1 MPLIRWMNR
10 HGWIFSLT
18 GLLCT
23 AGALY
28 LAVPPLLRWGN
39 SGSFF
44 LWLLETFFVTV
55 IILALCYVPL
65 RGFRILRL
73 FCTAVEVNVSCE
85 ACMQTLD
92 PEPLVA
98 VCRELQAAW
107 LRTLPQPSL
116 HPTVQM
122 MLSIAL
128 NELGQ
133 SQAAEQELNLI
144 LSAYEQYAPEIKIRI
159 ESIAVFVK
167 LKAGKLEDARSYL
180 TEMAYHV
187 DKLQND
193 AVRKTWQGILQNR
206 ECLYRLLTE
215 GGSEELLSAYRQELT
230 GCKDLH
236 DQVVTRMNIARCLLD
251 LGRGDEARSHLEFV
265 AQNGGKLVIRA
276 EAWKR
281 LAELDGAVRNKPE
294 TEGPDAPDDPA

>member
-10 HGWIFSLT
+10 HGWIFSLA

-23 AGALY
+23 AGGIVSRCA
-28 LAVPPLLRWGN
+28 AAAEVGN

-44 LWLLETFFVTV
+44 LWLLEAFFVTV

-73 FCTAVEVNVSCE
+73 FCTAVEVNASCE
-85 ACMQTLD
+85 ACMQTLG

-107 LRTLPQPSL
+107 LRTLHQPSL

-133 SQAAEQELNLI
+133 SQAAE
-144 LSAYEQYAPEIKIRI
+144 
-159 ESIAVFVK
+159 
-167 LKAGKLEDARSYL
+167 
-180 TEMAYHV
+180 
-187 DKLQND
+187 
-193 AVRKTWQGILQNR
+193 
-206 ECLYRLLTE
+206 
-215 GGSEELLSAYRQELT
+215 
-230 GCKDLH
+230 
-236 DQVVTRMNIARCLLD
+236 
-251 LGRGDEARSHLEFV
+251 
-265 AQNGGKLVIRA
+265 
-276 EAWKR
+276 
-281 LAELDGAVRNKPE
+281 
-294 TEGPDAPDDPA
+294 

>member
-28 LAVPPLLRWGN
+28 LAVPPLLKWGN
-39 SGSFF
+39 GGSFF
-44 LWLLETFFVTV
+44 LWLLETIFAAA
-55 IILALCYVPL
+55 IILAIGYVPL

-116 HPTVQM
+116 HPSVQM

-167 LKAGKLEDARSYL
+167 LKAGKPEDARSYL

-193 AVRKTWQGILQNR
+193 AARKTWQGILQNR
-206 ECLYRLLTE
+206 ENLYRLLTE

-236 DQVVTRMNIARCLLD
+236 DQVVTRMNIACCLLD
-251 LGRGDEARSHLEFV
+251 LGRGDEARPHLEFV
-265 AQNGGKLVIRA
+265 VQNGGKMAVRA
-276 EAWKR
+276 KAQQR
-281 LAELDGAVRNKPE
+281 LAELTASAQQEVSHAD
-294 TEGPDAPDDPA
+294 

>member
-28 LAVPPLLRWGN
+28 LAVPPLLKWGN
-39 SGSFF
+39 GGSFF
-44 LWLLETFFVTV
+44 LWLLETIFVAA
-55 IILALCYVPL
+55 IILAIGYVPL
-65 RGFRILRL
+65 REFRILRL

-116 HPTVQM
+116 HPSVQM

-128 NELGQ
+128 NELGR

-167 LKAGKLEDARSYL
+167 LKVGKPEDARSYL

-193 AVRKTWQGILQNR
+193 AARKTWQGILQNR
-206 ECLYRLLTE
+206 ENLYRLLTE

-236 DQVVTRMNIARCLLD
+236 DQVVTRMNIACCLLD
-251 LGRGDEARSHLEFV
+251 LGRGDEARPHLEFV
-265 AQNGGKLVIRA
+265 AQNGGKMAVRA
-276 EAWKR
+276 KAQQR
-281 LAELDGAVRNKPE
+281 LAELTASAQQEVSHAD
-294 TEGPDAPDDPA
+294 

>member
-28 LAVPPLLRWGN
+28 LAVPPLLKWGN
-39 SGSFF
+39 GGSFF
-44 LWLLETFFVTV
+44 LWLLETIFAAA
-55 IILALCYVPL
+55 IILAIGYVPL

-116 HPTVQM
+116 HPSVQM

-128 NELGQ
+128 NELGR

-167 LKAGKLEDARSYL
+167 LKVGKPEDARSYL

-193 AVRKTWQGILQNR
+193 AARKTWQGILQNR
-206 ECLYRLLTE
+206 ENLYRLLTE

-236 DQVVTRMNIARCLLD
+236 DQVVTRMNIACCLLD
-251 LGRGDEARSHLEFV
+251 LGRGDEARPHLEFV
-265 AQNGGKLVIRA
+265 AQNGGKMAVRA
-276 EAWKR
+276 KAQQR
-281 LAELDGAVRNKPE
+281 LAELTASAQQEVSHAD
-294 TEGPDAPDDPA
+294 

>member
-28 LAVPPLLRWGN
+28 LAVPPLLKWGN
-39 SGSFF
+39 GGSFF
-44 LWLLETFFVTV
+44 LWLLETIFAAA
-55 IILALCYVPL
+55 IILAIGYVPL

-116 HPTVQM
+116 HPSVQM

-167 LKAGKLEDARSYL
+167 LKAGKPEDARSYL

-193 AVRKTWQGILQNR
+193 AARKTWQGILQNR
-206 ECLYRLLTE
+206 ENLYRLLTE

-236 DQVVTRMNIARCLLD
+236 DQVVTRMNIACCLLD
-251 LGRGDEARSHLEFV
+251 LGRGDEARPHLEFV
-265 AQNGGKLVIRA
+265 AQNGGKMAVRA
-276 EAWKR
+276 KAQQR
-281 LAELDGAVRNKPE
+281 LAELTASAQQEVSHAD
-294 TEGPDAPDDPA
+294 

>member
-28 LAVPPLLRWGN
+28 LAVPPLLKWGN
-39 SGSFF
+39 GGSFF
-44 LWLLETFFVTV
+44 LWLLETIFAAA
-55 IILALCYVPL
+55 IILAIGYVPL

-128 NELGQ
+128 NELGR

-167 LKAGKLEDARSYL
+167 LKAGKPEDARSYL

-193 AVRKTWQGILQNR
+193 AARKTWQGILQNR
-206 ECLYRLLTE
+206 ENLYRLLTE

-236 DQVVTRMNIARCLLD
+236 DQVVTRMNIACCLLD
-251 LGRGDEARSHLEFV
+251 LGRGDEARPHLEFV
-265 AQNGGKLVIRA
+265 VQNGGKMAVRA
-276 EAWKR
+276 KAQQR
-281 LAELDGAVRNKPE
+281 LAELTASAQQEVSHAD
-294 TEGPDAPDDPA
+294 

>member
-28 LAVPPLLRWGN
+28 LAVPPLLKWGN
-39 SGSFF
+39 NGSFF
-44 LWLLETFFVTV
+44 LWLLETIFAAA
-55 IILALCYVPL
+55 IILAIGYVPL

-116 HPTVQM
+116 HPSVQM

-167 LKAGKLEDARSYL
+167 LKVGKPEDARSYL

-193 AVRKTWQGILQNR
+193 AARKTWQGILQNR
-206 ECLYRLLTE
+206 ENLYRLLTE

-236 DQVVTRMNIARCLLD
+236 DQVVTRMNIACCLLD
-251 LGRGDEARSHLEFV
+251 LGRGDEARPHLEFV
-265 AQNGGKLVIRA
+265 VQNGGKMAVRA
-276 EAWKR
+276 KAQQR
-281 LAELDGAVRNKPE
+281 LAELTASAQQEVSHAD
-294 TEGPDAPDDPA
+294 

>member
-10 HGWIFSLT
+10 HGCIFSLT

-44 LWLLETFFVTV
+44 LWLLEAFFVTV
-55 IILALCYVPL
+55 IIRALCYVPL

-73 FCTAVEVNVSCE
+73 FCTAVEVNVSCG

-107 LRTLPQPSL
+107 LRTLPQLSL

-133 SQAAEQELNLI
+133 SQAAE
-144 LSAYEQYAPEIKIRI
+144 
-159 ESIAVFVK
+159 
-167 LKAGKLEDARSYL
+167 
-180 TEMAYHV
+180 
-187 DKLQND
+187 
-193 AVRKTWQGILQNR
+193 
-206 ECLYRLLTE
+206 
-215 GGSEELLSAYRQELT
+215 
-230 GCKDLH
+230 
-236 DQVVTRMNIARCLLD
+236 
-251 LGRGDEARSHLEFV
+251 
-265 AQNGGKLVIRA
+265 
-276 EAWKR
+276 
-281 LAELDGAVRNKPE
+281 
-294 TEGPDAPDDPA
+294 

>member
-28 LAVPPLLRWGN
+28 LAVPPLLKWGN
-39 SGSFF
+39 GGSFF
-44 LWLLETFFVTV
+44 LWLLETIFAAA
-55 IILALCYVPL
+55 IILAIGYVPL

-116 HPTVQM
+116 HPSVQM

-167 LKAGKLEDARSYL
+167 LKAGKPEDARSYL

-187 DKLQND
+187 GKLQND
-193 AVRKTWQGILQNR
+193 AARKTWQGILQNR
-206 ECLYRLLTE
+206 ENLYRLLTE

-236 DQVVTRMNIARCLLD
+236 DQVVTRMNIACCLLD
-251 LGRGDEARSHLEFV
+251 LGRGDEARPHLEFV
-265 AQNGGKLVIRA
+265 AQNGGKMAVRA
-276 EAWKR
+276 KAQQR
-281 LAELDGAVRNKPE
+281 LAELTASAQQEVSHAD
-294 TEGPDAPDDPA
+294 

>member
-28 LAVPPLLRWGN
+28 LAVPPLLKWGN
-39 SGSFF
+39 GGSFF
-44 LWLLETFFVTV
+44 LWLLETIFAAA
-55 IILALCYVPL
+55 IILAIGYVPL

-116 HPTVQM
+116 HPSVQM

-167 LKAGKLEDARSYL
+167 LKVGKPEDARSYL

-193 AVRKTWQGILQNR
+193 AARKTWQGILQNR
-206 ECLYRLLTE
+206 ENLYRLLTE

-236 DQVVTRMNIARCLLD
+236 DQVVTRMNIACCLLD
-251 LGRGDEARSHLEFV
+251 LGRGDEARPHLEFV
-265 AQNGGKLVIRA
+265 AQNGGKMAVRA
-276 EAWKR
+276 KAQQR
-281 LAELDGAVRNKPE
+281 LAELTASAQQEVSHAD
-294 TEGPDAPDDPA
+294 

>member
-28 LAVPPLLRWGN
+28 LAVPPLLKWRN

-44 LWLLETFFVTV
+44 LWLLEAFFVTV
-55 IILALCYVPL
+55 IILAIGYVPL

-167 LKAGKLEDARSYL
+167 LKAGKPEDARSYL

-236 DQVVTRMNIARCLLD
+236 DQVVTRMNIACCLLD
-251 LGRGDEARSHLEFV
+251 LERGDEARPHLEFV
-265 AQNGGKLVIRA
+265 IQNGGKLAVRA
-276 EAWKR
+276 KAQQR
-281 LAELDGAVRNKPE
+281 LAELTASAQQEVPHAD
-294 TEGPDAPDDPA
+294 

>member
-28 LAVPPLLRWGN
+28 LAVPPLLKWGN
-39 SGSFF
+39 GGSFF
-44 LWLLETFFVTV
+44 LWLLETIFAAA
-55 IILALCYVPL
+55 IILAIGYVPL

-167 LKAGKLEDARSYL
+167 LKVGKPEDARSYL

-193 AVRKTWQGILQNR
+193 AARKTWQGILQNR
-206 ECLYRLLTE
+206 ENLYRLLTE

-236 DQVVTRMNIARCLLD
+236 DQVVTRMNIACCLLD
-251 LGRGDEARSHLEFV
+251 LGRGDEARPHLEFV
-265 AQNGGKLVIRA
+265 AQNGGKMAVRA
-276 EAWKR
+276 KAQQR
-281 LAELDGAVRNKPE
+281 LAELTASAQQEVSHAD
-294 TEGPDAPDDPA
+294 

>member
-28 LAVPPLLRWGN
+28 LAVPPLLKWGN
-39 SGSFF
+39 GGSFF
-44 LWLLETFFVTV
+44 LWLLETIFVAA
-55 IILALCYVPL
+55 IILAIGYVPL
-65 RGFRILRL
+65 REFRILRL

-116 HPTVQM
+116 HPSVQM

-167 LKAGKLEDARSYL
+167 LKAGKPEDARSYL

-193 AVRKTWQGILQNR
+193 AARKTWQGILQNR

-236 DQVVTRMNIARCLLD
+236 DQVVTRMNIAWCLLD
-251 LGRGDEARSHLEFV
+251 LGRGDEARPHLEFV
-265 AQNGGKLVIRA
+265 VQNGGKMAVRA
-276 EAWKR
+276 KAQQR
-281 LAELDGAVRNKPE
+281 LAELTASAQQEVSYAD
-294 TEGPDAPDDPA
+294 

>member
-28 LAVPPLLRWGN
+28 LAVPPLLKWGN
-39 SGSFF
+39 NGSFF
-44 LWLLETFFVTV
+44 LWLLETIFAAA
-55 IILALCYVPL
+55 IILAIGYVPL

-167 LKAGKLEDARSYL
+167 LKVGKPEDARSYL

-193 AVRKTWQGILQNR
+193 AARKTWQGILQNR
-206 ECLYRLLTE
+206 ENLYRLLTE

-236 DQVVTRMNIARCLLD
+236 DQVVTRMNIACCLLD
-251 LGRGDEARSHLEFV
+251 LGRGDEARPHLEFV
-265 AQNGGKLVIRA
+265 AQNGGKMAVRA
-276 EAWKR
+276 KAQQR
-281 LAELDGAVRNKPE
+281 LAELTASAQQEVSHAD
-294 TEGPDAPDDPA
+294 

>member
-28 LAVPPLLRWGN
+28 LAVPPLLKWGN
-39 SGSFF
+39 GGSFF
-44 LWLLETFFVTV
+44 LWLLETIFVAA
-55 IILALCYVPL
+55 IILAIGYVPL
-65 RGFRILRL
+65 REFRILRL

-167 LKAGKLEDARSYL
+167 LKAGKPEDARSYL

-193 AVRKTWQGILQNR
+193 AARKTWQDILQNR
-206 ECLYRLLTE
+206 ECLYRLLME
-215 GGSEELLSAYRQELT
+215 GGSEELLSVYRQELT

-236 DQVVTRMNIARCLLD
+236 DQVVTRMNIAWCLLD
-251 LGRGDEARSHLEFV
+251 LGRGDEARPHLEFV
-265 AQNGGKLVIRA
+265 AQNGGKMAVRA
-276 EAWKR
+276 KAQQR
-281 LAELDGAVRNKPE
+281 LAELTASAQQEVSHAD
-294 TEGPDAPDDPA
+294 